1 MKDRYLRQLIME
13 GFSQKGQDQLAGSC
27 VAIVGL
33 GGLGCPASLYLAAAG
48 VGKLV
53 LIDDQRIEGSNL
65 NRQVLHFQED
75 AQLSRYKVESARM
88 KLNALNPDIELEA
101 LPIRLEEDNPYIL
114 ENADV
119 VLDCLDNPKGRYILN
134 RHCLMS
140 KTPLVHGAVEDMGGH
155 VLTIMPGGPCLRCA
169 FPKMAERRGPV
180 PVLGAAAGMI
190 GSVQAMET
198 VKIITGI
205 GERTEGRALFFDM
218 KNGLMDEVL
227 FARDPSCPDCSSL

>member
-1 MKDRYLRQLIME
+1 MKDRYARQLIMD
-13 GFSQKGQDQLAGSC
+13 GFGQRGQDQLADSC

-53 LIDDQRIEGSNL
+53 LIDDQRIEVSNL

-88 KLNALNPDIELEA
+88 KLKALNPDIELEA
-101 LPIRLEEDNPYIL
+101 LPIRLEDDNQYIL

-119 VLDCLDNPKGRYILN
+119 VLDCLDNPKGRYVLN
-134 RHCLMS
+134 RHCLRS
-140 KTPLVHGAVEDMGGH
+140 KTPLVHGAVEGMGGH
-155 VLTIMPGGPCLRCA
+155 VLTILPGGPCLRCA
-169 FPKMAERRGPV
+169 FPKMPDRRGPV
-180 PVLGAAAGMI
+180 PVLGAAAGVI
-190 GSVQAMET
+190 GSMQAMET
-198 VKIITGI
+198 VKLITGI

-218 KNGLMDEVL
+218 KDGRVDEVQ
-227 FARDPSCPDCSSL
+227 FARDPACPDCSSL